1 MERLHFLHIRKTG
14 GTAVKHALASALVPF
29 ELILH
34 DHATRLRDIP
44 PGERVFF
51 FLRDPVDRFVSGFN
65 SRMREGRPRYHYPWS
80 EAERSAFGRFQSPDA
95 LASALGSTDPVDQA
109 AAKAAMS
116 AIRHLST
123 TYVDHLGEGSYLLER
138 RADMFFIG
146 RTEALDHDLERLCLR
161 FGLPTSV
168 RLPTDDI
175 AAHRAPPGSPTALS
189 PASKDTLR
197 AFYRKDIE
205 LMALCERLAPADT

>member
-14 GTAVKHALASALVPF
+14 GTAVKHALATANAPF
-29 ELILH
+29 ELLLH

-44 PGERVFF
+44 PGDRVFF

-80 EAERSAFGRFQSPDA
+80 EAERSAFGRFHSPDA
-95 LASALGSTDPVDQA
+95 LASALGSTDPADRA
-109 AAKAAMS
+109 AAQQAMR

-138 RADMFFIG
+138 KADLFFVG
-146 RTEALDHDLERLCLR
+146 RTETLEHDLERLCLR
-161 FGLPTSV
+161 LGLPPSV

-175 AAHRAPPGSPTALS
+175 DAHRAPAGSPTPLS
-189 PASKDTLR
+189 PASKETLR
-197 AFYRKDIE
+197 DLYRKDAE
-205 LMALCERLAPADT
+205 LMALCERIAQADT

>member
-14 GTAVKHALASALVPF
+14 GTAVKDALASAKAPF
-29 ELILH
+29 ELLLH

-80 EAERSAFGRFQSPDA
+80 EAERSAFGRFHSPDA
-95 LASALGSTDPVDQA
+95 LASALGSTDPIDQA
-109 AAKAAMS
+109 AAEEAMC
-116 AIRHLST
+116 AIRHLSS

-138 RADMFFIG
+138 KADLYFIG
-146 RTEALDHDLERLCLR
+146 RTETLERDLERLCLR
-161 FGLPTSV
+161 LGLPLSV
-168 RLPTDDI
+168 RPPTDEI

-197 AFYRKDIE
+197 TFYRKDIE
-205 LMALCERLAPADT
+205 LMTLCERLEQADP